1 MEASRMRRWG
11 APSLADCFAQRS
23 PRWSLFRRY
32 SACYIKN
39 AREQIKQNRSQP
51 KDNQFMLNQRKTQMK
66 PDESNAI
73 PTHTTKATEPMPPQK
88 KLPKS
93 ALVVLGAMALVIA
106 IVIVFGIYSRVAAEN
121 RLQQAT
127 LQAAI
132 PSVNVAH
139 PQPGD
144 RDQELVLPGNTQAFI
159 DSPVYARTNGY
170 LKIWYFDIG
179 ARVHKRQLLAE
190 IETPELDQQLRQ
202 ARAELATAEANQNLS
217 QITAAR
223 DENLLKTHSVSTQ
236 ERDNA
241 VNGNAANQAT
251 VQSNQAN
258 VARLE
263 QLQSYEKVYA
273 PFDGIITAR
282 ETDIGA
288 LIDAGANAP
297 KELFHIASISK
308 LRVYVAVPE
317 VYSVAAQSGAP
328 ADLMLDE
335 YPGET
340 FHGTLVRN
348 SDSIDQASRTLLV
361 EVDVV
366 NAGGRLKPGAY
377 VQVHLKMP
385 ESMRSLVVPANALLF
400 RREGLQVGVVRDGK
414 AELVR
419 VTPGHDYGDSMEI
432 LSGLQPTDDVIL
444 SPSDS
449 LTSGTAVE
457 ISGSKMGGTVK

>member
-1 MEASRMRRWG
+1 
-11 APSLADCFAQRS
+11 
-23 PRWSLFRRY
+23 
-32 SACYIKN
+32 
-39 AREQIKQNRSQP
+39 
-51 KDNQFMLNQRKTQMK
+51 MLNQGDIAM
-66 PDESNAI
+66 ESNQDGATVI
-73 PTHTTKATEPMPPQK
+73 DATKAAETSAVEVSETKSPQGK
-88 KLPKS
+88 FPRGGLI
-93 ALVVLGAMALVIA
+93 VLGASALVIA
-106 IVIVFGIYSRVAAEN
+106 IVVFFGIHSRVAAET

-132 PSVNVAH
+132 PIVNVAH
-139 PQPGD
+139 PRPGD
-144 RDQELVLPGNTQAFI
+144 RAQELVLPGNTQAFI
-159 DSPVYARTNGY
+159 DSPIYARTNGY
-170 LKIWYFDIG
+170 LKQWYVDIG
-179 ARVHKRQLLAE
+179 ARVNKGQLLAE

-202 ARAELATAEANQNLS
+202 ASADLATAEANLNLS

-241 VNGNAANQAT
+241 VNGAAANQAT

-297 KELFHIASISK
+297 KELFHIASINK

-317 VYSVAAQSGAP
+317 VYSTAARSGAP
-328 ADLMLDE
+328 ADLTLDE
-335 YPGET
+335 FPGET

-348 SDSIDQASRTLLV
+348 SDSIDPASRTLLV
-361 EVDVV
+361 EVDVE

-385 ESMRSLVVPANALLF
+385 EGTRSLVVPANALLF
-400 RREGLQVGVVRDGK
+400 RRAGLQVGVVRDGK
-414 AELVR
+414 AQLVR

-432 LSGLQPTDDVIL
+432 LAGLQPTDDVIL

-449 LTSGTAVE
+449 LTSGTPVQ
-457 ISGSKMGGTVK
+457 IGSSRTTGAGE